1 MRHQEELSKLRK
13 DYDHSLLEIRTLH
26 EKDKVL
32 LESMLRKAEDRL
44 KKGDSDQS
52 ATILELENKYL
63 RDIRVL
69 NDNFDAYKK

>member
-1 MRHQEELSKLRK
+1 
-13 DYDHSLLEIRTLH
+13 
-26 EKDKVL
+26 
-32 LESMLRKAEDRL
+32 MLRKAEDRL

-69 NDNFDAYKK
+69 NDNFDAYKKQMEKHMSQLVSEKTSEKK